1 MKLAFGCVLVLN
13 AFLSSMAFGLGEIA
27 AGGSMAWSLR
37 QQYGARSEFYFSPE
51 AVLLGYFPIAGKLH
65 GRTGMRGSYLWEQP
79 DMPSSL
85 RVEEKDFSALIDA
98 GFVWSGVVVPSVAVG
113 VGRIW
118 RSTRLVVSEPI
129 VATNSNITSESQLD
143 FWSVQVGLGLPVE
156 PSFLLVEPFWR
167 YQRVSKDWR
176 LSSVL
181 GIEAS
186 FSLGTF

>member
-1 MKLAFGCVLVLN
+1 
-13 AFLSSMAFGLGEIA
+13 
-27 AGGSMAWSLR
+27 MAWSSR

-51 AVLLGYFPIAGKLH
+51 AVLFGYFPVVGKWH
-65 GRTGMRGSYLWEQP
+65 GRVGVRGSYLWEQP

-85 RVEEKDFSALIDA
+85 RVEEKDFSALVDA
-98 GFVWSGVVVPSVAVG
+98 GFVWSGIVVPSVSFG

-118 RSTRLVVSEPI
+118 RTTRLLVSEPI
-129 VATNSNITSESQLD
+129 VSTNSAMNLDSQLD

-176 LSSVL
+176 VSSVV

-186 FSLGTF
+186 FTLGSF